1 MMFVVKSAVLL
12 GIRCVLK
19 LAKGIQHFVLAAAI
33 MRYVV
38 DFSVVVRGMIL
49 KRALNVEASQSK
61 TCKVGGALK
70 PYPEISYK

>member
-49 KRALNVEASQSK
+49 KRALNVEASHIKAVQS
-61 TCKVGGALK
+61 GGCLNAL
-70 PYPEISYK
+70 P